1 MRRKELIIV
10 NTLIIS
16 MVLVFALLTV
26 KLSVNESLGSLV
38 SGIFSG
44 KDKNLQMRAKADSA
58 KKCSQKSSLQLA
70 KYASDENVSKLRDY
84 QDVCSSYVT
93 DSLMVFT
100 TFSGDKPSADSD
112 AAKMAAK
119 LKLLHAAGVKP
130 IVVAEPYAG
139 DVSISFKDFAAGKYD
154 ASISYYFERLK
165 ALGVTDEEMGTWV
178 PFPEPNTPNWN
189 NKDAEPRDFALC
201 VNRYLH
207 AMKAVFPTAKASVL
221 LNATTY
227 EPTDYAWDNGDYL
240 DLTPYV
246 QEIDKSLVTSV
257 GIQGFPWVSNASQ
270 SRREIFRA
278 SEFLQPD
285 LAIAAA
291 RELHTRDIWFNT
303 GSFAAKYTND
313 KTKRVAISPN
323 ERKGILNDI
332 LDVAMTTRNY
342 QQNAYRVSVN
352 LFSEDKSNATEA
364 TDWSY
369 LQDTDNKMVF
379 KDFITRA
386 QQNSVPISLFDTKQ

>member
-1 MRRKELIIV
+1 MKRKELIIV

-44 KDKNLQMRAKADSA
+44 KDKNLQMRAQADSA
-58 KKCSQKSSLQLA
+58 KKCSKKPSLKLA
-70 KYASDENVSKLRDY
+70 KYTSDENVSKLREY

-93 DSLMVFT
+93 DSLMIFT
-100 TFSGDKPSADSD
+100 TFAGDKPSADTD

-119 LKLLHAAGVKP
+119 LKLLHDAGIKP

-165 ALGVTDEEMGTWV
+165 ALGVSDEQMGTWV

-189 NKDAEPRDFALC
+189 NKDTEPRDFALC

-240 DLTPYV
+240 DLTPYL

-257 GIQGFPWVSNASQ
+257 GIQGFPWVSNATQ

-291 RELHTRDIWFNT
+291 RELHIRDIWFNT

-313 KTKRVAISPN
+313 KSKRVTISPN

-352 LFSEDKSNATEA
+352 LFSEDKSSATEA

-386 QQNSVPISLFDTKQ
+386 QQNSVPVSLFDIKQ